1 MTDPARNNV
10 LGILGIIG
18 LGLLVGLAN
27 NLFAGDARRLD
38 WVGAYPPKGEPPC
51 KKHEADLASA
61 AGVPTAVAPESMAA
75 AVSEPVTE
83 PGATPEVTEPVT
95 EPGAL
100 VATADIPP
108 IPAGQFWVELAPGQV
123 KALFDQGAL
132 FIDARRTSVF
142 EEGHIKGALSI
153 PIWESGVDDKVA
165 QVIFHDRVQ
174 GNVAT
179 PIVIYCNGG
188 DCEDSHMVGDKL
200 GQAGFTAAYVY
211 KDGWPDWT
219 KNAWPT
225 ATGGAQ

>member
-1 MTDPARNNV
+1 MTDQARKNL
-10 LGILGIIG
+10 LGIVGIIG

-51 KKHEADLASA
+51 KKHEAELAAA
-61 AGVPTAVAPESMAA
+61 AGAPLPVAPESMAA
-75 AVSEPVTE
+75 AVSEPVSE
-83 PGATPEVTEPVT
+83 PGATPAVTEPAAAA
-95 EPGAL
+95 P
-100 VATADIPP
+100 IPP
-108 IPAGQFWVELAPGQV
+108 IPAGQFWVELAPPQV

-132 FIDARRTSVF
+132 FIDARRTPVF
-142 EEGHIKGALSI
+142 EEGHVKGALSI

-179 PIVIYCNGG
+179 PIVVYCNGG

-225 ATGGAQ
+225 ATGAAQ